1 MSKGLIDKI
10 LDNIF
15 DAEWTGR
22 YGEKLTEREL
32 KWVKL
37 FGRKGNVLRNV
48 YIPKGN
54 GETSEIDVLF
64 ITQNGT

>member
-22 YGEKLTEREL
+22 YGEKLSIF
-32 KWVKL
+32 L
-37 FGRKGNVLRNV
+37 FSRL
-48 YIPKGN
+48 
-54 GETSEIDVLF
+54 
-64 ITQNGT
+64 

>member
-32 KWVKL
+32 KWVRL
-37 FGRKGNVLRNV
+37 F
-48 YIPKGN
+48 
-54 GETSEIDVLF
+54 
-64 ITQNGT
+64 